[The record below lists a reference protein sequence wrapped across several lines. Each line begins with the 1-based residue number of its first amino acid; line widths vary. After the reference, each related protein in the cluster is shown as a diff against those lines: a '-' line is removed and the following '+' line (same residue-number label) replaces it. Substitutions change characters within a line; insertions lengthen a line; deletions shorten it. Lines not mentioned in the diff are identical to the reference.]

1 MKIGIIILLS
11 IVVLSFV
18 GFKVFFNGFSNIE
31 SITLQ
36 KPDEPFE
43 TGGKITDKKKIG
55 TITGILNRA
64 NHSKSRY
71 EMEMGPEYKM
81 QIVYKNNS
89 KAIETLQIFPG
100 FGKDKTL
107 LSSDTGDSYI
117 ISSKQTRKL
126 LDAFK

>member
-1 MKIGIIILLS
+1 MKKGIIILLS
-11 IVVLSFV
+11 IVVLCFV
-18 GFKVFFNGFSNIE
+18 GFKVFFNGFYNIE

-43 TGGKITDKKKIG
+43 TGEKITDKKKIG

-71 EMEMGPEYKM
+71 KMAIEPKYKI
-81 QIVYKNNS
+81 QIIYKNNS
-89 KAIETLQIFPG
+89 KEIEILHVFTG
-100 FGKDKTL
+100 FDKNKTL

-117 ISSKQTRKL
+117 ISSKQTKKL
-126 LDAFK
+126 VEAFK

>member
-1 MKIGIIILLS
+1 MKKGIIILIS
-11 IVVLSFV
+11 IVVLCFV

-43 TGGKITDKKKIG
+43 TGEKITDKKKIG

-71 EMEMGPEYKM
+71 KMAIDPEYKM

-89 KAIETLQIFPG
+89 KEIEILQVYPG

-117 ISSKQTRKL
+117 ISSKQTKKL
-126 LDAFK
+126 LEAFK